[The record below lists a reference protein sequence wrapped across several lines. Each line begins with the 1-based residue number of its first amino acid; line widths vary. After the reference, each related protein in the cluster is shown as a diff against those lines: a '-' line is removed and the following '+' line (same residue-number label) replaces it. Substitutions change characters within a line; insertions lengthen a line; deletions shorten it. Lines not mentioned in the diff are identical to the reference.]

1 MAPRRAE
8 EHRGPNADDRGRDR
22 RRNVAPGAECY
33 EIKHERRRA
42 KLPRVNPRLGQLTVA
57 EATNV
62 YNVGLPTDRRAAA
75 LAVVKNTNSDHSPVL
90 GK

>member
-1 MAPRRAE
+1 MPAKFERLKTALSEGYAVQE
-8 EHRGPNADDRGRDR
+8 ELGRTR
-22 RRNVAPGAECY
+22 LRKSAAL
-33 EIKHERRRA
+33 
-42 KLPRVNPRLGQLTVA
+42 LPRVNPRLGQLTVA
-57 EATNV
+57 EATHV